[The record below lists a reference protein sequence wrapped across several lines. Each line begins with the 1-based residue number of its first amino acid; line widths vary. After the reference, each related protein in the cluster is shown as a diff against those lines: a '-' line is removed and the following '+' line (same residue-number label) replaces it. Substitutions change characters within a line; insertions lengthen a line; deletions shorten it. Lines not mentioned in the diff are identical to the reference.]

1 MRCCINKTVSI
12 SSDLFASSPGFIR
25 RKFTGMAS
33 RDGKHRRTVSEK
45 ADKILGYA
53 WIVVLLC
60 AFTIM
65 SMGAFL
71 LLLVGAACIALPIW
85 VSRSERAKDEAERVA
100 AIVRRMREGGAKR
113 MRRGSRKGK
122 LKHYE
127 PNRMSLDLAKCI
139 RTGASA
145 SAQGP
150 QSR

>member
-1 MRCCINKTVSI
+1 
-12 SSDLFASSPGFIR
+12 
-25 RKFTGMAS
+25 MAK
-33 RDGKHRRTVSEK
+33 RDGKNRRMVSGK
-45 ADKILGYA
+45 VDRILGYG

-71 LLLVGAACIALPIW
+71 LLLAGAACIALPIW
-85 VSRSERAKDEAERVA
+85 VSRSERAKEEAERAA

-113 MRRGSRKGK
+113 MRRGSRKGTI
-122 LKHYE
+122 KHYE
-127 PNRMSLDLAKCI
+127 PNRMALGLAKGI
-139 RTGASA
+139 RTGVSS

>member
-1 MRCCINKTVSI
+1 
-12 SSDLFASSPGFIR
+12 
-25 RKFTGMAS
+25 MAKH
-33 RDGKHRRTVSEK
+33 DGKRRRTVSEK
-45 ADKILGYA
+45 ADKILGYG

-71 LLLVGAACIALPIW
+71 LLLAGAACIALPIC
-85 VSRSERAKDEAERVA
+85 VSRSERAKEEAERAA

-113 MRRGSRKGK
+113 MRRGSRKGTI
-122 LKHYE
+122 KHYE
-127 PNRMSLDLAKCI
+127 PNRMSLGLAKGI
-139 RTGASA
+139 RTGVSS

>member
-1 MRCCINKTVSI
+1 
-12 SSDLFASSPGFIR
+12 
-25 RKFTGMAS
+25 MAK
-33 RDGKHRRTVSEK
+33 RDGKNRRMVSGK
-45 ADKILGYA
+45 VDRILGYV
-53 WIVVLLC
+53 WVVVLLC

-71 LLLVGAACIALPIW
+71 LLLAGAACIALPIW

-113 MRRGSRKGK
+113 MRKGSRKGK

-127 PNRMSLDLAKCI
+127 PKLMSLGLAKSV
-139 RTGASA
+139 RTGVSP

-150 QSR
+150 LSR

>member
-1 MRCCINKTVSI
+1 MPPTAARLLRTT
-12 SSDLFASSPGFIR
+12 SPGYIR
-25 RKFTGMAS
+25 REFHGMAKHV
-33 RDGKHRRTVSEK
+33 GKRRRTVSEK
-45 ADKILGYA
+45 ADKILGYG

-71 LLLVGAACIALPIW
+71 LLLAGAACIALPIW

-100 AIVRRMREGGAKR
+100 AIVRRMREGCAKR
-113 MRRGSRKGK
+113 MRKGSRKGK

-127 PNRMSLDLAKCI
+127 PNRMSLGLAKCI

-145 SAQGP
+145 SEQGP

>member
-1 MRCCINKTVSI
+1 
-12 SSDLFASSPGFIR
+12 
-25 RKFTGMAS
+25 MAS

-85 VSRSERAKDEAERVA
+85 VSRSERAKEEAERVA

-113 MRRGSRKGK
+113 MRRGSRKGT

-127 PNRMSLDLAKCI
+127 PNRMSLGLAKCI